1 MTVNLETEVI
11 STGFDVDTASGVYT
25 IQRGTK
31 RWTIK
36 VPLAVLEVHKGNA
49 QARRTHLANAL
60 EAAISQQDPDPEAVA
75 ARPPENPQ

>member
-11 STGFDVDTASGVYT
+11 STGFDVDSNSGVYT

-31 RWTIK
+31 RWTVK
-36 VPLAVLEVHKGNA
+36 VPLAALEVHKGNM

-60 EAAISQQDPDPEAVA
+60 EAAISQQDPDPEAMA